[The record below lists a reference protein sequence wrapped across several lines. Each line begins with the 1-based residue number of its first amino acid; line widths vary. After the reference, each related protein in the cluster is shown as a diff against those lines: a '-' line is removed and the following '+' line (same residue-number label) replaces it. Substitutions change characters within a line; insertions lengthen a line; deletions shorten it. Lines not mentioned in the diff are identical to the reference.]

1 MKLASVSFHHLPE
14 QIGGAHVPAVAFKE
28 WCGELGVECDLVCYK
43 QGQSFEG
50 YDGVFFCTPPALD
63 VIINLDVP
71 FVVMIHAEFDQF
83 DWRVMSLAKAVV
95 MIDPEDR
102 YWDFDNRIYWH
113 PCCRPSHLLKGD
125 EVFSSPPRD
134 GVLYAARLSTW
145 KNSAMLVAL
154 SEQDMFQRYLGPVT
168 IFGKA
173 NNDEYGKFV
182 RSQKHDHVK
191 FVDGIYTHEQLVP
204 HYKSNLLFWD
214 VSGTHDY
221 RIEIKRL
228 NLAAFEAMKYGCIP
242 IVDPRTVPDAINEF
256 AIDYRELF
264 DGRYYGWH
272 RDKML
277 ELAKTSY
284 FGYEAVKKQVTK
296 IIEVFNV

>member
-14 QIGGAHVPAVAFKE
+14 QIGGAHIPAVAFKE
-28 WCGELGVECDLVCYK
+28 WCDELGVECDLVCYK

-63 VIINLDVP
+63 AIVNIDVP
-71 FVVMIHAEFDQF
+71 FIVMIHAEFDQF
-83 DWRVMSLAKAVV
+83 DWRVMNMAKAVV
-95 MIDPEDR
+95 VIDQEDK
-102 YWDFDNRIYWH
+102 YWDFNNSIYWH

-125 EVFSSPPRD
+125 EVFDVQRE

-145 KNSAMLVAL
+145 KNAAMLVAI
-154 SEQDMFQRYLGPVT
+154 SEQAGFRYFGGVT

-182 RSQKHDHVK
+182 RSQKHDNVK
-191 FVDGIYTHEQLVP
+191 FVDGIYTHEQLIP
-204 HYKSNLLFWD
+204 HYKSNLMFWD

-221 RIEIKRL
+221 KIEIKRL

-242 IVDPRTVPDAINEF
+242 IVDPRTVPDVINEF
-256 AIDYRELF
+256 AIDYRNLL
-264 DGRYYGWH
+264 DVSSHYYSH
-272 RDKML
+272 RRTKML
-277 ELAKTSY
+277 NLAKTSY
-284 FGYEAVKKQVTK
+284 FGYEAVKKQVNK
-296 IIEVFNV
+296 IIGEFK